1 MSPRPLVSLVVP
13 TFNEE
18 ANLPK
23 FHAAMSEIA
32 RDYPDLDWEM
42 LFVDDGS
49 RDRSFLVL
57 SELRQRDPRVRAL
70 RFSRN
75 FGSHVAIAAG
85 LDHCAGD
92 ATVIMAADLQDPP
105 AVVREFLAKW
115 RDGFDVVWG
124 TRTGRDERGLR
135 PLLTRVF
142 YRLVRRYAIPSY
154 PKTGT
159 GSFCLISRRVVETF
173 RQCKERNR
181 LTFGL
186 IAWSGFRETQV
197 PYHRPE
203 REAGQS
209 AWTASKLLKSAIDTF
224 IAFSFAP
231 IRVISYLGLIV
242 SLISFGLG
250 FYVLMSKLLHG
261 TVVEGWTS
269 VMLAVL
275 TLSGVQLLMI
285 GVLGEY
291 LGRILEEA
299 RNRPLYVLDRT
310 LGYVSEPAASREESG
325 VTSAP

>member
-1 MSPRPLVSLVVP
+1 
-13 TFNEE
+13 
-18 ANLPK
+18 
-23 FHAAMSEIA
+23 
-32 RDYPDLDWEM
+32 

-49 RDRSFLVL
+49 RDGTFAMLTKL
-57 SELRQRDPRVRAL
+57 SQQDRRIRAL

-85 LDHCAGD
+85 IDHCAGD
-92 ATVIMAADLQDPP
+92 AAVVMAADLQDPP
-105 AVVREFLAKW
+105 EVVREFIARW
-115 RDGFDVVWG
+115 REGYDVVWG
-124 TRTGRDERGLR
+124 ARSGRDERGLR

-159 GSFCLISRRVVETF
+159 GSFCLVSRPVIETF

-197 PYHRPE
+197 SYHRPE
-203 REAGQS
+203 REAGKS
-209 AWTASKLLKSAIDTF
+209 AWTASRLLKSALDTF

-231 IRVISYLGLIV
+231 IRLITYLGVIV
-242 SLISFGLG
+242 SFLSFAMG
-250 FYVLMSKLLHG
+250 FYVLVSKLMHG

-275 TLSGVQLLMI
+275 TLSGVQLMML

-299 RNRPLYVLDRT
+299 RARPLYVLERT
-310 LGYVSEPAASREESG
+310 LGYASEPLASHHETG
-325 VTSAP
+325 VHSAS

>member
-1 MSPRPLVSLVVP
+1 MTTRPLVSVVVP

-18 ANLPK
+18 LNLPR
-23 FHAAMSEIA
+23 FHAAITAVAASI
-32 RDYPDLDWEM
+32 PDLDWEL

-49 RDRSFLVL
+49 RDGTFRVLTAL
-57 SELRQRDPRVRAL
+57 SENDRRVRAL

-92 ATVIMAADLQDPP
+92 AAVVMAADLQDPP
-105 AVVREFLAKW
+105 DVVREFIARW
-115 RDGFDVVWG
+115 REGYEVVWG
-124 TRTGRDERGLR
+124 ARSGRDERGLR

-159 GSFCLISRRVVETF
+159 GSFCLISRPVVETF

-197 PYHRPE
+197 SYHRPE
-203 REAGQS
+203 REAGKS
-209 AWTASKLLKSAIDTF
+209 AWTASRLVKSAIDTF

-231 IRVISYLGLIV
+231 IRLITYLGLIV
-242 SLISFGLG
+242 SLLSFALG

-261 TVVEGWTS
+261 TIVEGWTS

-275 TLSGVQLLMI
+275 TLSGVQLLML

-299 RNRPLYVLDRT
+299 RARPLYVLERT
-310 LGYVSEPAASREESG
+310 LGYGADSAVPRRESG
-325 VTSAP
+325 VASPS

>member
-1 MSPRPLVSLVVP
+1 MSGRPLVSLVVP

-18 ANLPK
+18 ANLPR
-23 FHAAMSEIA
+23 FHAAMSEVA
-32 RDYPDLDWEM
+32 AGFPDLDWEM

-49 RDRSFLVL
+49 RDRSFAVL
-57 SELRQRDPRVRAL
+57 AELHQRDPRIRAL

-92 ATVIMAADLQDPP
+92 AAVIMAADLQDPP
-105 AVVREFLAKW
+105 AVVRDFITRW
-115 RDGFDVVWG
+115 RDGYDVVWG

-135 PLLTRVF
+135 QLLTRVF
-142 YRLVRRYAIPSY
+142 YRLVRRYAIPTY
-154 PKTGT
+154 PVTGT

-203 REAGQS
+203 RQAGKS
-209 AWTASKLLKSAIDTF
+209 AWTSGRLLKSAVDTF

-231 IRVISYLGLIV
+231 IRIISYLGLIV
-242 SLISFGLG
+242 SLVSFALGL
-250 FYVLMSKLLHG
+250 YVLLSKLMHG
-261 TVVEGWTS
+261 TIVEGWTS

-299 RNRPLYVLDRT
+299 RGRPLYVLERT
-310 LGYVSEPAASREESG
+310 LGYVHEVPLPPRESG
-325 VTSAP
+325 VSAAP

>member
-1 MSPRPLVSLVVP
+1 MNARPLVSLVVP

-18 ANLPK
+18 ANLPA
-23 FHAAMSEIA
+23 FHRAMSDIA
-32 RDYPDLDWEM
+32 AEYPDLDWEM

-49 RDRSFLVL
+49 RDRSFAVL
-57 SELRQRDPRVRAL
+57 TELRQADQRIRAL

-92 ATVIMAADLQDPP
+92 AAVIMAADLQDPP
-105 AVVREFLAKW
+105 GVVREFIARW
-115 RDGFDVVWG
+115 REGFDVVWG

-135 PLLTRVF
+135 PLLTGVF
-142 YRLVRRYAIPSY
+142 YRLVRRYAIPTY
-154 PKTGT
+154 PTTGT

-203 REAGQS
+203 RGAGQS
-209 AWTASKLLKSAIDTF
+209 GWTASRLLKSAIDTF

-231 IRVISYLGLIV
+231 IRIISYLGLSV
-242 SLISFGLG
+242 SLISFALG
-250 FYVLMSKLLHG
+250 FYVLMSKLLRG

-299 RNRPLYVLDRT
+299 HNRPLYVLDRT
-310 LGYVSEPAASREESG
+310 LGYVTESPEGRREAGVSAAS
-325 VTSAP
+325 